1 MIGIYDEIIVSLLCD
16 LGRCFQR
23 LVIIQRI
30 RFVSGVL
37 LFQSVPLI
45 SLVVSFVRGRMQR
58 GD

>member
-1 MIGIYDEIIVSLLCD
+1 MKVE
-16 LGRCFQR
+16 
-23 LVIIQRI
+23 
-30 RFVSGVL
+30 GVL